1 MAVPME
7 NGRADLPTGL
17 DLRGSFKKEVP
28 VTGPAARVS
37 RETNAEEGSGGDGKH
52 GANWGIQS
60 RADQQT
66 AVECE
71 PGRDG
76 TNAIERHGT
85 SGQGVGPAQ
94 ADRGGDIPR
103 LLLRPGGKTA
113 PGDAGAAQRTGPLDA
128 DLTPNI
134 WQRQAGMDYVY
145 LQVLAT
151 SSGKLRI
158 HSIAE
163 YAESEQ
169 VMNGGETEIRT
180 LDTLRYTR
188 FPSVR
193 LKPLGHLSAV
203 VRTV

>member
-1 MAVPME
+1 M
-7 NGRADLPTGL
+7 R
-17 DLRGSFKKEVP
+17 
-28 VTGPAARVS
+28 
-37 RETNAEEGSGGDGKH
+37 
-52 GANWGIQS
+52 S
-60 RADQQT
+60 RADRQT

-71 PGRDG
+71 SRRDG
-76 TNAIERHGT
+76 TSPIERHGT
-85 SGQGVGPAQ
+85 GHQGVGLAQ
-94 ADRGGDIPR
+94 DDRGGNIPR
-103 LLLRPGGKTA
+103 LGLRSGGKTA
-113 PGDAGAAQRTGPLDA
+113 AGDAGAAQRTEPLDA
-128 DLTPNI
+128 HLTPNI
-134 WQRQAGMDYVY
+134 WQRQAGMDYVC

-163 YAESEQ
+163 HAESEH

-193 LKPLGHLSAV
+193 LKPLGHLSAL